1 MKKTKLKNK
10 LAATEI
16 LFHSVL
22 IERSKQQVA
31 VAVDTELVNLYWNIG
46 KTIKQNILQNKK
58 GRIWRTSH
66 CKTFKTIDA

>member
-16 LFHSVL
+16 FFHSVL

-31 VAVDTELVNLYWNIG
+31 VAVDTELVNLYRNIG

-58 GRIWRTSH
+58 GQNMEDKSLQD
-66 CKTFKTIDA
+66 FQNN